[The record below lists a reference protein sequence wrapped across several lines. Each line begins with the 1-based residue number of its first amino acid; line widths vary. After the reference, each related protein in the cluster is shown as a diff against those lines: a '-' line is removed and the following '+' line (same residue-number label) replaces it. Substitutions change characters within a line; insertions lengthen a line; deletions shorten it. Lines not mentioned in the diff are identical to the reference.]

1 IDKGIA
7 ESHMQA
13 TMEQFTATEIHL
25 ASGWT
30 TQWWSKRR
38 ITITTDEGETQTVE
52 EKKVTIVDE

>member
-1 IDKGIA
+1 
-7 ESHMQA
+7 MQA

-38 ITITTDEGETQTVE
+38 ITIATDEGETQTVE
-52 EKKVTIVDE
+52 EKEVTIVDE